1 MAKTFA
7 GHASPLSAR
16 GRIWIVETASGHG
29 LGKRLVVEALAF
41 CRECGYAAVIL
52 STEGSLTAAASLY
65 RRPGFTLTAAK
76 RSAVWGAVRTE
87 ERHELRLS

>member
-1 MAKTFA
+1 VAKTFA

-41 CRECGYAAVIL
+41 CRECAYAAVIL
-52 STEGSLTAAASLY
+52 STEG
-65 RRPGFTLTAAK
+65 PLTAAK